1 MRISVGRTVLSALLI
16 ALSLPLMLESSGA
29 AEFKMGVVD
38 SQAVLEKSKGGKKV
52 IETLNEYAM
61 SRQKLLAKDEEDFRS
76 NQKQLQDQ
84 AAKMSEAEKK
94 EKTTQLQT
102 KYQGIQKRAQEFQ
115 QEIQG
120 KQRELFTDY
129 MKKISAA
136 TQTLAEKGGVSL
148 VVEKGNEQAMMK
160 IVVYHK
166 DTIDL
171 TEQVIKELD
180 RLNK

>member
-1 MRISVGRTVLSALLI
+1 MRTSVGCTTLSALLLV
-16 ALSLPLMLESSGA
+16 LSFSFMLESSDA

-38 SQAVLEKSKGGKKV
+38 SQTVLEKSKGGRKV
-52 IETLNEYAM
+52 IDTLNEYAM

-76 NQKQLQDQ
+76 NQKQIQDQ
-84 AAKMSEAEKK
+84 ATKMSEAEKK
-94 EKTTQLQT
+94 EKTALLQT

-115 QEIQG
+115 LEIQG
-120 KQRELFTDY
+120 KQRELFTEY

-136 TQTLAEKGGVSL
+136 TQVLAEKGGVSL

-180 RLNK
+180 RVNK